1 MTLTGNFIDCAYED
15 RKFFKEERPMRK
27 LLLLITAVA
36 LVLPAVANAADDN
49 LFPLDKGMIWVYD
62 DESVDE
68 IVSFEMIGLPEIR
81 TANLFIYK
89 RYNHEERMFVRVHNK
104 IYQWKDNY
112 RRLCYDFDAKP
123 GVSWKLQWEKT
134 INEKNDPTGVS
145 MDNAQN
151 RLNDINEG
159 ATVTLVEND
168 ATVTTPLGDFKN
180 VYHFRTVRDG
190 VADAAYV
197 DEWFAP
203 GIGCVMRAWDTIAG
217 PQQHRL
223 VKFSGF
229 DPSPLQYRMD
239 VKLDKDIYD
248 QGENIEIEVS
258 VLNWSDQDIELKFPS
273 SFQIDYKIDGE
284 YKWSATRDF
293 LQAVTTVTIPARD
306 VYKWTFTHTPEDYEV
321 PPGKHQLTAYLI
333 GTELKASQTFLVTA
347 ERQPLPDGLELSVAT
362 GKETYAP
369 GEDIDFVVTV
379 DNPTKSD
386 IAISVFANNPVKYMI
401 DREVPYQELL
411 YSIRPAVEEVT
422 VPAGQSIEFPRVH
435 SSRLFTLWPGGH
447 VLYAGLYG
455 YTDLAKTE
463 FFISKEL
470 IFGSIAGVVVTP
482 RLNDTAANEAYD
494 PVAGA
499 QVTLHPVLPRNREQ
513 ELSFMPVID
522 QNLWS
527 TVTDN
532 EGSFILDNVPV
543 GAYFNLRV
551 HKDGYY
557 PYSET
562 IRFLAEKN
570 ILRIVLKPKLVHPI
584 QPLVI
589 NRWKVEG
596 LVVAFG
602 TGSSVYK
609 PDSPFKAFMSITN
622 HRNEPVKFD
631 FNSGV
636 YVVWSIIG
644 SNGEIIWSSD
654 EKTDDSEKSSVE
666 YPITIEPGDTRE
678 FHYEG
683 TFDGKVPDR
692 GGKYAIKGVLDFHT
706 CSVKTIK
713 PGLIAGAVKVLV
725 VPNQSESIE
734 VRSNS
739 GELVVDIKETART
752 VIDLAMKV
760 KERTDDGE
768 DDEGLQGEMRV
779 TEVRENFHKKL
790 NHHRFVKMVEIDA
803 DATIR
808 AEMDRALVRIYYD
821 ENDFDGDFDPEKLK
835 IAHWR
840 DNPNWD
846 PSELD
851 PATWHPSDL
860 ISWDQSDG
868 SQWEILE
875 TRIDSVNKFVEAY
888 TKNFSSFGL
897 FEYDESVVS
906 VEEEEQVPESLILL
920 QNHPNPFNPVT
931 FIQFS
936 LPMAGNVRISIYN
949 IMGQEVER
957 LVDGMLPAGTHGVR
971 FDGSGHAS
979 GVYFYSVNTG
989 ESRISKK
996 MLLLK

>member
-1 MTLTGNFIDCAYED
+1 
-15 RKFFKEERPMRK
+15 
-27 LLLLITAVA
+27 
-36 LVLPAVANAADDN
+36 
-49 LFPLDKGMIWVYD
+49 MIWVYD
-62 DESVDE
+62 DESIDE
-68 IVSFEMIGLPEIR
+68 IVSFKIISLPEIR
-81 TANLFIYK
+81 TAHLFMFN
-89 RYNHEERMFVRVHNK
+89 RFNHQERMFVRVNNK

-123 GVSWKLQWEKT
+123 GDSWKLQWEKIFT
-134 INEKNDPTGVS
+134 GENDSADANADGEDTGR
-145 MDNAQN
+145 AQN

-159 ATVTLVEND
+159 ATVTLVENN
-168 ATVTTPLGDFKN
+168 AAVTTPMGAFKN

-203 GIGCVMRAWDTIAG
+203 GVGCVMRAWDTIAG
-217 PQQHRL
+217 PQRHRL

-229 DPSPLQYRMD
+229 EPLPVRYRMD
-239 VKLDKDIYD
+239 VKLDKDIYN
-248 QGENIEIEVS
+248 QGENIEIEIS
-258 VLNWSDQDIELKFPS
+258 VLNWSDQDIEFKFPS
-273 SFQIDYKIDGE
+273 AFQIDYTIDNV
-284 YKWSATRDF
+284 YRWSATRDF
-293 LQAVTTVTIPARD
+293 LQAETTVTIPARE
-306 VYKWTFTHTPEDYEV
+306 VYKWNFTHTPEEYEV
-321 PPGKHQLTAYLI
+321 PPGKHFITAHLI
-333 GTELKASQTFLVTA
+333 GTDLKAGQGFLVTA
-347 ERQPLPDGLELSVAT
+347 ERQQLPEGLELSVAT
-362 GKETYAP
+362 GKEMYAP

-379 DNPTKSD
+379 DNPTESD
-386 IAISVFANNPVKYMI
+386 ITIDVFANNPVKYMI

-411 YSIRPAVEEVT
+411 LSVRPETKEVT
-422 VPAGQSIEFPRVH
+422 VPAGRSMEFPGVH
-435 SSRLFTLWPGGH
+435 SSRLFTIWPGGH

-455 YTDLAKTE
+455 YTNLAKKE

-470 IFGSIAGVVVTP
+470 MFGTIAGVVVTP
-482 RLNDTAANEAYD
+482 RLNDTAADAAFD

-499 QVTLHPVLPRNREQ
+499 QITLHPVLPRKREQ
-513 ELSFMPVID
+513 ELSFMPVTD

-543 GAYFNLRV
+543 GAFFILSV

-562 IRFLAEKN
+562 IRFLAEK
-570 ILRIVLKPKLVHPI
+570 IKLRIVLKPKLVHPI
-584 QPLVI
+584 RPLVI
-589 NRWKVEG
+589 NRWKAEG

-622 HRNEPVKFD
+622 HRDEPVTFD
-631 FNSGV
+631 FNSEA
-636 YVVWSIIG
+636 YVVWSVIN
-644 SNGEIIWSSD
+644 SNGEIIRSSD
-654 EKTDDSEKSSVE
+654 EKTDDTEKSVE
-666 YPITIEPGDTRE
+666 YKITIEPGDTRE

-683 TFDGKVPDR
+683 TFDGKVPER
-692 GGKYAIKGVLDFHT
+692 GGKYAIKGVLDFQI
-706 CSVKTIK
+706 CSVETIK

-739 GELVVDIKETART
+739 GELVVDIKETVNA
-752 VIDLAMKV
+752 VIDLAIKV
-760 KERTDDGE
+760 KERKDGGE
-768 DDEGLQGEMRV
+768 DDEGLQGEMRI
-779 TEVRENFHKKL
+779 TEVRENFHKEL
-790 NHHRFVKMVEIDA
+790 NRHRFIKMVEIDA
-803 DATIR
+803 DETIR
-808 AEMDRALVRIYYD
+808 AEMDSALVRIYYD
-821 ENDFDGDFDPEKLK
+821 ESDFDGDFDPEKLK

-846 PSELD
+846 PSEID
-851 PATWHPSDL
+851 PAKWDPSDL
-860 ISWDQSDG
+860 ISWGQSDG
-868 SQWEILE
+868 SQWEILK

-888 TKNFSSFGL
+888 TKDFSSFGL
-897 FEYDESVVS
+897 FEYDDSVVS
-906 VEEEEQVPESLILL
+906 VEEEKQVPESLILM

-936 LPMAGNVRISIYN
+936 LPVAGNVRISIYN
-949 IMGQEVER
+949 IMGQEIDR
-957 LVDGMLPAGTHGVR
+957 LVDGMLTAGTHGVR

-979 GVYFYSVNTG
+979 GVYFYSVTTG